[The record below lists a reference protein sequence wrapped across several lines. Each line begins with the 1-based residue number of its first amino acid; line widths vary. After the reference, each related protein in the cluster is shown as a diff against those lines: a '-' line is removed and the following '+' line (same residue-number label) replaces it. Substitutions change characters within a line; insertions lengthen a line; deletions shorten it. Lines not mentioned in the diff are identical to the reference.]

1 MAKNKKKPSK
11 SVRERARR
19 IVKSDAITSVAIVS
33 VLLNVLF
40 LISIIVLTNA
50 STFDHRV
57 YQAAKHRYCHNV
69 DGFEARA
76 KELGS
81 EKAAK
86 EERDRKAK
94 DQLDEEK
101 KKIEQKKKS
110 ELEKKL
116 AEQNAAKN
124 AEKEKVQQEKK
135 VNELVTPEKE

>member
-86 EERDRKAK
+86 EELQINCVGSDFEPFYNEA
-94 DQLDEEK
+94 L
-101 KKIEQKKKS
+101 QKYQ
-110 ELEKKL
+110 
-116 AEQNAAKN
+116 AQ
-124 AEKEKVQQEKK
+124 
-135 VNELVTPEKE
+135 VNQ